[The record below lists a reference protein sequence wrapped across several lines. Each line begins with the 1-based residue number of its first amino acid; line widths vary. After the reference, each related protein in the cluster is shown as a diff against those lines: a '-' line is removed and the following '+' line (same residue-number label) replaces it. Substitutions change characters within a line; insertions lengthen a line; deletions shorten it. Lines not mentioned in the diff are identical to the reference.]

1 MNDEWKR
8 KNMPIRYQVRDEI
21 EEIIKEK
28 NIDRKRFYEF
38 SKSRYSEI
46 IDKFYY
52 SFFEYKDRRKPASD
66 ELSYLWLRFQK
77 QLNHSKSVYLDWS
90 YEDFIDSINQV
101 MPDFDESKMYYLI
114 LCHGWVYEGYIS
126 EIISILVETDRWI
139 DDFYIVSKKFDWLI
153 CYCEDGDCLFSVS
166 K

>member
-1 MNDEWKR
+1 
-8 KNMPIRYQVRDEI
+8 
-21 EEIIKEK
+21 
-28 NIDRKRFYEF
+28 
-38 SKSRYSEI
+38 
-46 IDKFYY
+46 
-52 SFFEYKDRRKPASD
+52 
-66 ELSYLWLRFQK
+66 
-77 QLNHSKSVYLDWS
+77 
-90 YEDFIDSINQV
+90 

-126 EIISILVETDRWI
+126 EIISILVEIDRWI